1 MKIAKK
7 ETIQRWLLLWVVGN
21 LLVALFLFPVLVL
34 GLSGVAG
41 IRIRGFRWS
50 KISHRSHPEGV
61 VGYYSHV
68 SLADGLVLALRHWP
82 RWLFGKQFL
91 PLAFIADYWLERFPF
106 LKQACI
112 PLPKD
117 EKTKGARREAARE
130 ALDVITRAEELLNQ
144 GRMLYMAPAGS
155 RAKNCRSYKIRLDG
169 KTIPRQINMFFT
181 YDMLRALCE
190 NRLIA
195 TFQSGGIGR
204 LATRTH
210 AKFLPISIKRGAE
223 WRRWFLE
230 IAYGEIIEIAPEM
243 RKDRKEAVAFLED
256 DLLAVA
262 EKP

>member
-7 ETIQRWLLLWVVGN
+7 ETIQRWLLLWIVGN
-21 LLVALFLFPVLVL
+21 LLIALFLFPALVL

-50 KISHRSHPEGV
+50 KISHKSHPEGI
-61 VGYYSHV
+61 VGCYSHV
-68 SLADGLVLALRHWP
+68 GLADGLVLALTHWP
-82 RWLFGKQFL
+82 RWLLGKRFL
-91 PLAFIADYWLERFPF
+91 PLSFIADYWLERFPF
-106 LKQACI
+106 LEQACI

-117 EKTKGARREAARE
+117 EKTKGAKAEAAKE
-130 ALDVITRAEELLNQ
+130 ALGVIAQAEELLKQ
-144 GRMLYMAPAGS
+144 GRMLYIAPSGS
-155 RAKNCRSYKIRLDG
+155 RAKNCQNF
-169 KTIPRQINMFFT
+169 KTQPGDKTVSTDMFLT
-181 YDMLRALCE
+181 YEMLRTIYD

-195 TFQSGGIGR
+195 VFQAGGVGR

-210 AKFLPISIKRGAE
+210 AKFLPISIKRGIG

-230 IAYGEIIEIAPEM
+230 IRYGEIVEIAPEM

-256 DLLAVA
+256 ELLAVV